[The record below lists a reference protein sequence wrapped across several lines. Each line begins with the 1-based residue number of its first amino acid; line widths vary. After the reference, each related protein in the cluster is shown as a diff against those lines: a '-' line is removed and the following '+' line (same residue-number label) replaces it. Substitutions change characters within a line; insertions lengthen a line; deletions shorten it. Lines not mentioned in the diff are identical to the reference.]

1 LPTSTAVR
9 AIIRDAAGNL
19 VTQPGVTVTFTADAG
34 TLNPTSASAVNGVAT
49 TTLTST
55 NATRQVR
62 VIARA
67 TAGNAE
73 AVGAATIVFAVGGVS
88 NITLTTDKPQD
99 AQGRVLLDPNDLVRI
114 TATFSRTGSVPD
126 GTIPI
131 VTLTG
136 AYGIIQSITPV
147 QSDRSDVIVLNNN
160 TTNVD
165 QEVRIRFTVYNEQG
179 LPVSSPEQIV
189 IMKGVTVTPVI
200 SLTAGTTIL
209 KVSTSNDTN
218 ENNRNALNPGGPSLP
233 TGTTANRTTLTVTLN
248 ITGLNANE
256 QVTLTLS
263 STDLNGLFTVT
274 AAQNGETGPLGR
286 MDINLNAD
294 DSGNLNTTV
303 QRAYWASTKAGN
315 FVITAEVKR
324 QNGTVIGRASLN
336 ITQNPGNP
344 AQVFLTTDPPRL
356 AVSTVT
362 TEPTAA
368 RVIATLF
375 DANNNPVPNWWT
387 FFQLQP
393 VPVNMNPDLTDNGG
407 NGESRNIP
415 SVSDGVLDPFAVRTD
430 SGGVAV
436 SLIRSINT
444 CQPVRIR
451 AVADANNNGNLEGSD
466 GPENSYDTV
475 YYVPLTNA
483 SAVVDYNSVTR
494 DIIVTVTPA
503 TALPPNTAIWVCRY
517 SVYWWRLPFGDD
529 PADPSDDATDIYQVD
544 NDGDG
549 RFDEDWV
556 DFDAQGNPRDND
568 SDGRANED
576 PGETLPPIYYRVIVT
591 EPGRLVVPA
600 FPLGVR
606 ERGIVN
612 VRIFIYTKDGTM
624 LRIRI
629 DQVQR

>member
-1 LPTSTAVR
+1 
-9 AIIRDAAGNL
+9 
-19 VTQPGVTVTFTADAG
+19 
-34 TLNPTSASAVNGVAT
+34 
-49 TTLTST
+49 
-55 NATRQVR
+55 
-62 VIARA
+62 
-67 TAGNAE
+67 
-73 AVGAATIVFAVGGVS
+73 
-88 NITLTTDKPQD
+88 
-99 AQGRVLLDPNDLVRI
+99 
-114 TATFSRTGSVPD
+114 
-126 GTIPI
+126 
-131 VTLTG
+131 
-136 AYGIIQSITPV
+136 
-147 QSDRSDVIVLNNN
+147 
-160 TTNVD
+160 
-165 QEVRIRFTVYNEQG
+165 
-179 LPVSSPEQIV
+179 
-189 IMKGVTVTPVI
+189 MKGVTVTPVI
-200 SLTAGTTIL
+200 SLTADRTIL

-218 ENNRNALNPGGPSLP
+218 ENNRNALNPGGPSEP

-294 DSGNLNTTV
+294 GSGNLNATV

-324 QNGTVIGRASLN
+324 ENGTVIGRASLN

-393 VPVNMNPDLTDNGG
+393 VPVNMNPDFTD
-407 NGESRNIP
+407 GESIGIP

-430 SGGVAV
+430 AGGVAV

-444 CQPVRIR
+444 CQPVSIR
-451 AVADANNNGNLEGSD
+451 AIADANNNGNLEGSD
-466 GPENSYDTV
+466 GPDNSYDTV

-494 DIIVTVTPA
+494 DIIITVTPA

-517 SVYWWRLPFGDD
+517 EVDRY
-529 PADPSDDATDIYQVD
+529 AVD

-549 RFDEDWV
+549 RFDEDPTRNGT
-556 DFDAQGNPRDND
+556 DEDG
-568 SDGRANED
+568 DGRDGED
-576 PGETLPPIYYRVIVT
+576 GPDTISPRYYRVTVT

>member
-1 LPTSTAVR
+1 
-9 AIIRDAAGNL
+9 
-19 VTQPGVTVTFTADAG
+19 
-34 TLNPTSASAVNGVAT
+34 
-49 TTLTST
+49 
-55 NATRQVR
+55 
-62 VIARA
+62 
-67 TAGNAE
+67 
-73 AVGAATIVFAVGGVS
+73 
-88 NITLTTDKPQD
+88 
-99 AQGRVLLDPNDLVRI
+99 
-114 TATFSRTGSVPD
+114 
-126 GTIPI
+126 
-131 VTLTG
+131 
-136 AYGIIQSITPV
+136 
-147 QSDRSDVIVLNNN
+147 
-160 TTNVD
+160 VD
-165 QEVRIRFTVYNEQG
+165 QEARIRFTVYNEQG

-200 SLTAGTTIL
+200 SLTADRTIL

-218 ENNRNALNPGGPSLP
+218 EDNRNALDPGGPSLP
-233 TGTTANRTTLTVTLN
+233 IDDPFNPANRTTLTVTLN

-263 STDLNGLFTVT
+263 STDLNGLFTNDAT
-274 AAQNGETGPLGR
+274 QNGETGPLGR
-286 MDINLNAD
+286 MDINLNAGG
-294 DSGNLNTTV
+294 SGNLNATV

-393 VPVNMNPDLTDNGG
+393 VPVNMNPDFTDNNG
-407 NGESRNIP
+407 NGENLNIP

-430 SGGVAV
+430 SSGGVAV

-451 AVADANNNGNLEGSD
+451 AIADANNNGNLESGD
-466 GPENSYDTV
+466 ADPNINRAYNSYNTV
-475 YYVPLTNA
+475 YYVPLINA

-517 SVYWWRLPFGDD
+517 EVANY
-529 PADPSDDATDIYQVD
+529 AVD

-549 RFDEDWV
+549 RFDEDPRG
-556 DFDAQGNPRDND
+556 DADGDGNRNDDGDGLTDEDGPDTISPR
-568 SDGRANED
+568 
-576 PGETLPPIYYRVIVT
+576 YYRVTVT

-600 FPLGVR
+600 FPLGAR
-606 ERGIVN
+606 EIGIVN

-629 DQVQR
+629 DRVQRP

>member
-1 LPTSTAVR
+1 
-9 AIIRDAAGNL
+9 
-19 VTQPGVTVTFTADAG
+19 
-34 TLNPTSASAVNGVAT
+34 
-49 TTLTST
+49 
-55 NATRQVR
+55 
-62 VIARA
+62 
-67 TAGNAE
+67 
-73 AVGAATIVFAVGGVS
+73 
-88 NITLTTDKPQD
+88 
-99 AQGRVLLDPNDLVRI
+99 
-114 TATFSRTGSVPD
+114 
-126 GTIPI
+126 
-131 VTLTG
+131 
-136 AYGIIQSITPV
+136 
-147 QSDRSDVIVLNNN
+147 
-160 TTNVD
+160 
-165 QEVRIRFTVYNEQG
+165 
-179 LPVSSPEQIV
+179 
-189 IMKGVTVTPVI
+189 MKGVTVTPVI
-200 SLTAGTTIL
+200 SLTADRTIL

-218 ENNRNALNPGGPSLP
+218 ENNRNALDPGGPSQP
-233 TGTTANRTTLTVTLN
+233 TGVDANRTTLTVALN
-248 ITGLNANE
+248 ITGLNRRE
-256 QVTLTLS
+256 QVTLTLTLS
-263 STDLNGLFTVT
+263 STDLNGLFVFVKDSTT
-274 AAQNGETGPLGR
+274 ERELGQI
-286 MDINLNAD
+286 DINISETAD
-294 DSGNLNTTV
+294 GDGNLDKTV
-303 QRAYWASTKAGN
+303 QCAYWASTKAGN

-344 AQVFLTTDPPRL
+344 ARVFLTTDPPRL

-393 VPVNMNPDLTDNGG
+393 VRVNMNPDFTD
-407 NGESRNIP
+407 GESIGIP

-430 SGGVAV
+430 AGGVAV

-451 AVADANNNGNLEGSD
+451 AIADANNNGNLEGSD

-517 SVYWWRLPFGDD
+517 EVDRY
-529 PADPSDDATDIYQVD
+529 AVD

-549 RFDEDWV
+549 RFDEDPTRNGT
-556 DFDAQGNPRDND
+556 DEDG
-568 SDGRANED
+568 DGRDGED
-576 PGETLPPIYYRVIVT
+576 GPDTISPRYYRVTVT

-629 DQVQR
+629 DQVQRP